1 MALVQN
7 YRKPDVFLIMTIN
20 PKWDEITCELEPGQ
34 TPQDHPDLVVYGK
47 CRNNYLREFNATTSQ
62 GKDSYPLYR
71 RRNDGKCK
79 GVRGHPLDNRWD
91 VPYNPYLLWMYNSHM
106 NVETRISVMFL
117 IRKTQAGRCLQ
128 CIARLTGSMSGLEIS
143 FIEISQC
150 GLLGRRQ
157 LNEGVL

>member
-34 TPQDHPDLVVYGK
+34 TPQDHPDLV
-47 CRNNYLREFNATTSQ
+47 
-62 GKDSYPLYR
+62 
-71 RRNDGKCK
+71 
-79 GVRGHPLDNRWD
+79 
-91 VPYNPYLLWMYNSHM
+91 
-106 NVETRISVMFL
+106 TRISVMFL